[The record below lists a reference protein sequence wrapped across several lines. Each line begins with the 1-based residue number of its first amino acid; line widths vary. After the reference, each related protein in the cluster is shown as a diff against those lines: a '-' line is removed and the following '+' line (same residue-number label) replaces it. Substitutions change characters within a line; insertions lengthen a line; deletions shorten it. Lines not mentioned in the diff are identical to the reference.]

1 MQTFFDGILASIS
14 RFDLIDALDI
24 LLVAVMIYYLLKLAS
39 RSRAMQVLKGIGLVF
54 IASRLTELFRLQAV
68 TWIFNYLINAGALV
82 LIVLFQPEIRRGL
95 EQIGRGKFLDSL
107 QNHEGME
114 TSGELIRA
122 MLNMSK
128 QHVGALIA
136 IQRKVALGD
145 IIETGTQINGR
156 VSAPLIETSFKTG
169 TALHD
174 GAMIIDGDTI
184 LAASC
189 FLPLTSRQ
197 DLPQELGTRH
207 RAGIGLSE
215 ISDAVVFIVSEET
228 GQISAVVEGR
238 LIRNLSAGGI
248 RRLLFGGDENKDGT
262 ERNRIFAKM
271 KNRRKKSQ

>member
-95 EQIGRGKFLDSL
+95 EQIGRGKFLDPL

-122 MLNMSK
+122 RVDIAESNRYSK
-128 QHVGALIA
+128 AAGAA
-136 IQRKVALGD
+136 ALKALLDGGHITVRQYLERLPD
-145 IIETGTQINGR
+145 GIIPGKE
-156 VSAPLIETSFKTG
+156 SLIE
-169 TALHD
+169 
-174 GAMIIDGDTI
+174 
-184 LAASC
+184 
-189 FLPLTSRQ
+189 
-197 DLPQELGTRH
+197 ELK
-207 RAGIGLSE
+207 AK
-215 ISDAVVFIVSEET
+215 
-228 GQISAVVEGR
+228 
-238 LIRNLSAGGI
+238 
-248 RRLLFGGDENKDGT
+248 EN
-262 ERNRIFAKM
+262 ENA
-271 KNRRKKSQ
+271 

>member
-95 EQIGRGKFLDSL
+95 EQIGRGKFLDPL
-107 QNHEGME
+107 QNHDGME

-156 VSAPLIETSFKTG
+156 VSAPLIETIFKTG
-169 TALHD
+169 TALQD
-174 GAMIIDGDTI
+174 GAKIIDGDTI

-271 KNRRKKSQ
+271 INRRKKSQ